1 MVCQRQHQ
9 PKCESC
15 RCLSCPR
22 LSISRLRFLQAR
34 THTLLRFCI
43 VLCCCLSVLFVVG
56 AFALIF
62 DGCLFTVLFHS
73 VFVWFTHTP
82 AGCVRPVQRAAKQ
95 VQSQVRGRQ
104 GLLGAKGVGCTCVCS
119 SWLCRCLC
127 LCVCVCVFVCL
138 CMCVCVRLSLN
149 AMHARSWP
157 CLVPLKHIH
166 ARILVGVW
174 RCDRWMSDIDPYGW
188 FQWWVPDT

>member
-1 MVCQRQHQ
+1 MEGVSQGMVCQRQHQ

-73 VFVWFTHTP
+73 VFCLVYTHRRRLRAPGTTSGETSTKSS
-82 AGCVRPVQRAAKQ
+82 AGQTRTFGSKRGWLHLRLFFMVVPMPVS
-95 VQSQVRGRQ
+95 V
-104 GLLGAKGVGCTCVCS
+104 
-119 SWLCRCLC
+119 
-127 LCVCVCVFVCL
+127 CVCVCVCVPVHV
-138 CMCVCVRLSLN
+138 CVCASLSQCHACSLVAVSCTPQTHSRAHFGWCLAVRQVDER
-149 AMHARSWP
+149 H
-157 CLVPLKHIH
+157 
-166 ARILVGVW
+166 
-174 RCDRWMSDIDPYGW
+174 
-188 FQWWVPDT
+188 